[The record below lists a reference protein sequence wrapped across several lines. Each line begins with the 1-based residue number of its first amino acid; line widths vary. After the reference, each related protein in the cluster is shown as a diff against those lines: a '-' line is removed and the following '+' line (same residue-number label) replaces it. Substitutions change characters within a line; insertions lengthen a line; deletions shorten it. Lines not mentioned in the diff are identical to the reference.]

1 MKTFKLLTIMILAA
15 TMMQCTLFYPTA
27 KKTNE
32 KYLSDE
38 PYDIIIVPGYP
49 HEETGWNQIVK
60 MRILWAKQLFDNGST
75 KNIMFS
81 GGAVYSPYIES
92 QVMREYAIALGI
104 PKENIYT
111 EENARH
117 STENL
122 YYSYTRAK
130 ELGFTKIA
138 LASDPFQTNNL
149 RTFKKR
155 FGIDVGL
162 LPVVFKELE
171 NMDIEAPEINVEHA
185 LTEDFVSITESETFT
200 ERINGT
206 LGNNIRWKEE
216 DLKNKR
222 QIKRQKNRGM
232 LIPKKDDLYTLDL
245 SK

>member
-1 MKTFKLLTIMILAA
+1 MEIFKVLLIAIFSA
-15 TMMQCTLFYPTA
+15 TLMQCSLFHPSA

-32 KYLSDE
+32 KYLSIA
-38 PYDIIIVPGYP
+38 PYDVIIVPGYP
-49 HEETGWNQIVK
+49 HDEEGWNQIVK
-60 MRILWAKQLFDNGST
+60 MRVLWAKQLFENGAT

-81 GGAVYSPYIES
+81 GSAVYSPYIES
-92 QVMREYAIALGI
+92 RVMAKYAIALGI
-104 PKENIYT
+104 PAENIFT

-155 FGIDVGL
+155 WGIDVGL
-162 LPVVFKELE
+162 LPVIFGTLK
-171 NMDIEAPEINVEHA
+171 NMDMLAPEIDASDA
-185 LTEDFVSITESETFT
+185 LTDNFISITETETIS

-216 DLKNKR
+216 DLRFKR
-222 QIKRQKNRGM
+222 QRKRQSKRGM
-232 LIPKKDDLYTLDL
+232 MIPKKDLTN
-245 SK
+245 